1 MRKFLPILYP
11 ADVMTPKASA
21 VALALALSM
30 LLPVSAVHATEQT
43 CPYYAPQDW
52 MPRESAE
59 AKARELG
66 YEKFFVQPD
75 GGCWTIYTTKD
86 GSRWRIMI
94 DPKTGAIVRQ
104 GQT

>member
-1 MRKFLPILYP
+1 MMI
-11 ADVMTPKASA
+11 KAST
-21 VALALALSM
+21 LTLSLGM
-30 LLPVSAVHATEQT
+30 LLSASAARATEQT
-43 CPYYAPQDW
+43 CPYYGPQEW
-52 MPRESAE
+52 MPRAAAE

-66 YEKFFVQPD
+66 HEKFFVQPD

>member
-21 VALALALSM
+21 VALAVTM

>member
-1 MRKFLPILYP
+1 MTP
-11 ADVMTPKASA
+11 MTPKTSA
-21 VALALALSM
+21 MALAFIV
-30 LLPVSAVHATEQT
+30 LLPVSASYATEQT

-52 MPRESAE
+52 MPLAAAE

-66 YEKFFVQPD
+66 HEKFYVQPD

-94 DPKTGAIVRQ
+94 DPKSGAIVRQ

>member
-1 MRKFLPILYP
+1 MHRNI
-11 ADVMTPKASA
+11 TA
-21 VALALALSM
+21 VALLAL
-30 LLPVSAVHATEQT
+30 LPFSAAHASEQV

-52 MPRESAE
+52 MPLVKAE

-66 YEKFFVQPD
+66 FQKFFVQPD
-75 GGCWTIYTTKD
+75 GGCWAIHTTRD
-86 GSRWRIMI
+86 GMRWQIMI

>member
-1 MRKFLPILYP
+1 MIAR
-11 ADVMTPKASA
+11 MTAT
-21 VALALALSM
+21 ALGLGLALS
-30 LLPVSAVHATEQT
+30 VSAVHATEQT
-43 CPYYAPQDW
+43 CPYYAPTEW
-52 MPRESAE
+52 MPRASAE

-75 GGCWTIYTTKD
+75 GGCWTIYATKD
-86 GSRWRIMI
+86 GSRWKIML

>member
-1 MRKFLPILYP
+1 MRKILPILYP
-11 ADVMTPKASA
+11 ADVMTPIASA
-21 VALALALSM
+21 AALAVTM
-30 LLPVSAVHATEQT
+30 LLPVSAVRATEQT

>member
-1 MRKFLPILYP
+1 MRKILPILCQEG
-11 ADVMTPKASA
+11 VMTAKASA
-21 VALALALSM
+21 VALALSM
-30 LLPVSAVHATEQT
+30 LLPVSPVRATEQT

>member
-11 ADVMTPKASA
+11 ADVMTPIASA
-21 VALALALSM
+21 AALAVTM
-30 LLPVSAVHATEQT
+30 LLPVSAVRATEQT

>member
-1 MRKFLPILYP
+1 MRKNLPILYP
-11 ADVMTPKASA
+11 ADVMTPIASA
-21 VALALALSM
+21 AALALSM
-30 LLPVSAVHATEQT
+30 LLPVSAVRATEQT